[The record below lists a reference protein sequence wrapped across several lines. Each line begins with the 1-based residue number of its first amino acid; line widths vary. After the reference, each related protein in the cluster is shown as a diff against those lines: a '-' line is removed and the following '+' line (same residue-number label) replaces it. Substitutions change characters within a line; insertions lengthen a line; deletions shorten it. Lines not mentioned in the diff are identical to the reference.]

1 MLSIL
6 FVWEVSPVKKFV
18 VILMMVGLVMSSRG
32 ATAQDLFES
41 QTLGELPPQVM
52 MPDLA
57 EPLSISSNKIELPG
71 ESIGTIPAQEPLSL
85 PTPSSGEM
93 APSWDYFMG
102 QDLQLFSCQ
111 PAILE
116 STGTWLRRG
125 FWSAEVDA
133 VIMNRTFSNN
143 RVLLASDFTANLN
156 ALSIRGDGP
165 GAEGTPRL
173 TLSRFLFRDDA
184 NRDHNL
190 EFVAW
195 GGGNWSQQGQLTGED
210 LEVPIQLDGFN
221 PSFDGA
227 QSTQYKYDSWFNNF
241 ELNYHVKQR
250 MLKDRMELEPSGHW
264 VRRAQP
270 SRSNAFLAGMRFFNL
285 NEQLYWNA
293 FGIPDVNNDNTT
305 ETGTYYVNT
314 NNVLIGTQL
323 GVSSTYETARWSGG
337 VWCKGGMY
345 LNIMDVDSA
354 FNVTGN
360 VTSGET
366 DLQGDNIAF
375 IGQAGVL
382 GKYHIR
388 PNLSLRAGL
397 EVMLINH
404 LAVAPSQLDFVPSG
418 RSIIS
423 SGSDNY
429 YMGGSIGFES
439 YW

>member
-1 MLSIL
+1 M
-6 FVWEVSPVKKFV
+6 KKFV
-18 VILMMVGLVMSSRG
+18 VILMMVGLVVSSRG

-41 QTLGELPPQVM
+41 QTLGELPPQMM
-52 MPDLA
+52 MPDPA
-57 EPLSISSNKIELPG
+57 EPMSISSSKLELPS
-71 ESIGTIPAQEPLSL
+71 ESLEPVPMQEPLSL
-85 PTPSSGEM
+85 PSTSSDDS
-93 APSWDYFMG
+93 APSWDYFTG

-116 STGTWLRRG
+116 SSGTWLRRG

-133 VIMNRTFSNN
+133 VIMNRTFA
-143 RVLLASDFTANLN
+143 RDPILLVSDDTANLN
-156 ALSIRGDGP
+156 TLGIRGDIP

-195 GGGNWSQQGQLTGED
+195 GGGNWSQQGQLTGAD
-210 LEVPIQLDGFN
+210 LSVPIQIDGFN

-227 QSTQYKYDSWFNNF
+227 QSTNYKYDSWFNNF

-264 VRRAQP
+264 VRRANP
-270 SRSNAFLAGMRFFNL
+270 TRSNAFLAGLRLFNL
-285 NEQLYWNA
+285 SEQLYWNA
-293 FGIPDVNNDNTT
+293 FGIPDGDDDDVT
-305 ETGTYYVNT
+305 ETGNYYVNT
-314 NNVLIGTQL
+314 NNLLIGTQL
-323 GVSSTYETARWSGG
+323 GASSTYETARWSGG

-345 LNIMDVDSA
+345 LNIMDLQSDFA
-354 FNVTGN
+354 VTGN
-360 VTSGET
+360 VTSGSA

-388 PNLSLRAGL
+388 PNLSLRVGL
-397 EVMLINH
+397 EAMLINH
-404 LAVAPSQLDFVPSG
+404 LAVAPKQLDFVPSG
-418 RSIIS
+418 NTTIS

-429 YMGGSIGFES
+429 YLGGSLGFES